1 MAKYYFNKKEII
13 FSSCTGSGNGC
24 ILEERD
30 IKCVDTSNNFIQVPP
45 DDESSLQEDDEDLAK
60 ALRTIEEQ
68 TEDAQILVRAT

>member
-30 IKCVDTSNNFIQVPP
+30 IKCVDTSNNFI
-45 DDESSLQEDDEDLAK
+45 
-60 ALRTIEEQ
+60 
-68 TEDAQILVRAT
+68 